1 MKIKFPIPFLVFAVT
16 LLFSI
21 SQSSAQLVSCIS
33 GTGRWSNINGPSI
46 CYQTPI
52 AKLLIPQ
59 ALAKDKDGNI
69 YIADSG
75 NHAIRKLSKDGLVT
89 TIAGSGIEG
98 NADGIGI
105 AASFNF
111 PQGIAVDKDGNI
123 YVSDT
128 NNHRIRK
135 ISANG
140 TVTTFAGNIKGNNNG
155 TGTGASFNYPAG
167 LLLDENAGILYV
179 VDRYN
184 YKIRKISLTGVVTSF
199 VGAGVS
205 GYVDAVG
212 VAAKFDVIS
221 AIAMDASGNIFV
233 PDSYN
238 LVIRKI
244 TPDGTVSSFAGS
256 YLSYGSVNGLG
267 AAAKFRLPY
276 GIAID
281 PDNNLYVSDVSLS
294 NIRKITPQG
303 LVTSFVGSLPNSSIT
318 EQLFDG
324 TNEAAN
330 FFSPQ
335 GLLFNT
341 DGNLYIAD
349 TKNDAIRKATPE
361 GIVTTVAGSH
371 RGSGIQDGI
380 GNAASYKLPTGIL
393 VNSDGILFVADA
405 TNNQIRKIGLDGM
418 VSVYAGSGIIGNTDG
433 AVATAR
439 FSNPTNIAL
448 DANGNMFVVDKDNH
462 KIRKI
467 TPAGIVS
474 TFAGSGV
481 PGFAD
486 GVGTAAQFRNPYGIA
501 IDPNGNIF
509 VTDAS
514 NYKIRKITPTG
525 VVSTYAGSAIG
536 HDDGT
541 LATAKFSSLA
551 CLTFDKNGI
560 MYVTDSYRIRK
571 ITVDGT
577 VSTLAGSYS
586 SSGNVDGP
594 GTSARFSNLDG
605 IACDAA
611 GNIFVSDQSNYKIR
625 KVTAEGF
632 VSTYAGS
639 GSASSSDG
647 VGRAASINT
656 PAGLAIDKFDNIYV
670 IDQFGSKILKI
681 STSDTPV
688 TTDIFSKPSTSIQ
701 TTIYP
706 NPVMNELHIDVADA
720 NCYILNSTGEII
732 HELQIANGYVDVKM
746 LKPGLYMLKIISEN
760 NYSIQKFIKE

>member
-1 MKIKFPIPFLVFAVT
+1 MKIKFQIPFLVLAVT

-33 GTGRWSNINGPSI
+33 GTGRWSNINGPSV
-46 CYQTPI
+46 CSQASI
-52 AKLLIPQ
+52 AKFLIPQ
-59 ALAKDKDGNI
+59 ALATDKDGNI

-75 NHAIRKLSKDGLVT
+75 NHSIRKLSKDGMVT
-89 TIAGSGIEG
+89 TVAGSGNIG

-105 AASFNF
+105 AASFNA

-140 TVTTFAGNIKGNNNG
+140 TVTTFAGNIQGNNNG
-155 TGTGASFNYPAG
+155 TGTGASFNNPAG

-212 VAAKFDVIS
+212 VAAKFNLMS
-221 AIAMDASGNIFV
+221 EIAMDASGNIFV

-256 YLSYGSVNGLG
+256 YLGYGYDNGLG
-267 AAAKFRLPY
+267 SAAKFRLPC

-281 PDNNLYVSDVSLS
+281 PQNNLYVSDVSLS
-294 NIRKITPQG
+294 HIRKITPQG
-303 LVTSFVGSLPNSSIT
+303 LVTSFVGWQPGSSST

-324 TNEAAN
+324 TKEAAN
-330 FFSPQ
+330 FFAPQ
-335 GLLFNT
+335 GLLFT

-349 TKNDAIRKATPE
+349 TKNDAIRKATPD
-361 GIVTTVAGSH
+361 GVVTTVAGSY
-371 RGSGIQDGI
+371 RGYGMQDGI
-380 GNAASYKLPTGIL
+380 GNAASYRLPTGIL
-393 VNSDGILFVADA
+393 VNSDGIVFVADA

-418 VSVYAGSGIIGNTDG
+418 VSVYAGSGIVGKTEGVSD
-433 AVATAR
+433 TAR

-448 DANGNMFVVDKDNH
+448 DANGNMFVVDTDNH

-481 PGFAD
+481 AGFAD
-486 GVGTAAQFRNPYGIA
+486 GVGAAAKFHNPSCIA
-501 IDPNGNIF
+501 IDQNGNLF
-509 VTDAS
+509 VTDVS
-514 NYKIRKITPTG
+514 NNKIRKITPTG
-525 VVSTYAGSAIG
+525 EVSTYAGSTSG
-536 HDDGT
+536 SDDGT
-541 LATAKFSSLA
+541 LANAKFSTLA

-571 ITVDGT
+571 ITIDGT
-577 VSTLAGSYS
+577 VSTLAGSS

-594 GTSARFSNLDG
+594 GTSARFSTLDG

-611 GNIFVSDQSNYKIR
+611 GNIFVSDQYNYKIR
-625 KVTAEGF
+625 KVTPEGL

-639 GSASSSDG
+639 GSASSRDG
-647 VGRAASINT
+647 VGTAASINI
-656 PAGLAIDKFDNIYV
+656 PAGLTIDKFDNIYV
-670 IDQFGSKILKI
+670 IDRFGSKILKI

-688 TTDIFSKPSTSIQ
+688 TTDIFSKPNTRIQ
-701 TTIYP
+701 PTIYP
-706 NPVMNELHIDVADA
+706 NPVMNELHVDVVDA

-732 HELQIANGYVDVKM
+732 HESQIANGYVDVKM
-746 LKPGLYMLKIISEN
+746 LKPGLYMIKIISDN
-760 NYSIQKFIKE
+760 NYSVQKFIKE